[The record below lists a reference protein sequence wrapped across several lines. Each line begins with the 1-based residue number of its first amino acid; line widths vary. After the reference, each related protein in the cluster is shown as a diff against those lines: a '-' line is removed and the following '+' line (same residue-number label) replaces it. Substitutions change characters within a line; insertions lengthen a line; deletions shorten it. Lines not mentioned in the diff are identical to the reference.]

1 MTQTL
6 LSRSQILEAVDLDF
20 EDVEVPEWGGPVR
33 LQQMNAEE
41 SSRFTKRMREI
52 NETTGDQNG
61 MYLMLIHSA
70 RDLAGNLLFTEEDL
84 PALKKKS
91 IDVLNRLQRVALKLN
106 KMGVVEELGLK
117 KGLSVAA
124 TAATPTP

>member
-6 LSRSQILEAVDLDF
+6 LSRSQVLEAVDLSS
-20 EDVEVPEWGGPVR
+20 EDIEVPEWGGTIR

-41 SSRFTKRMREI
+41 SSAFSKSLDEHNAR
-52 NETTGDQNG
+52 GGQNG

-70 RDLAGNLLFTEEDL
+70 RDLEGNLLFTEEDL

-91 IDVLNRLQRVALKLN
+91 IDVLNRLQRIALRLN
-106 KMGVVEELGLK
+106 KMGVVEELAIK
-117 KGLSVAA
+117 KV
-124 TAATPTP
+124 